1 MRNEKIKK
9 LLDGYGLPHGAGYA
23 YLCDAVELYQTGD
36 SVEQVY
42 REIALRHCKTP
53 SAVAKA
59 VSLCV
64 GSADSDTDIKPKALI
79 ARVKE
84 RILFEFDE

>member
-1 MRNEKIKK
+1 MQNETVET
-9 LLDGYGLPHGAGYA
+9 LLDGYGLPHCAGFT
-23 YLCDAVELYQTGD
+23 YLCDAVELYNVGD
-36 SVEQVY
+36 SIALIY

-64 GSADSDTDIKPKALI
+64 NAADGDFEIKPKALI
-79 ARVKE
+79 AQIKE
-84 RILFEFDE
+84 RILFKFGE